1 VAKGAAI
8 SAWMTVPCHYSM
20 MIKLYSI
27 EVEKM
32 EFEDYEEHVW

>member
-1 VAKGAAI
+1 VAKAAAI
-8 SAWMTVPCHYSM
+8 SAWMAVICHYSM

-32 EFEDYEEHVW
+32 EFEDFEEQVW